1 MAAARC
7 RQPRCRVAEGAI
19 EPLLPDRGQKKI
31 MKRCCVRRCNSKSN
45 CSLTGVPVPVPAR
58 AAQRRVLC
66 PCWPRAATRSRRRG
80 QSIWRQGRRTR
91 WQHPAAAEQHGRSV
105 RASMRRMADL
115 CDVAVLMAGRAHVL
129 VVARARSGAA
139 TRGQWCDHSL
149 SLHTCACGGR
159 AAPTPSRAPSPPP
172 WLCAVAVAVA
182 RWPHADAVGMRMA
195 VAMSPAVPP
204 TVPSLAS
211 GAPCT
216 VARLRAYP
224 VAHCFSA
231 PCCTCASARCWPRV
245 AATEPG
251 TVLALPPGQ
260 CNNEGE
266 ASGGKAD
273 GLAGSTLQP

>member
-31 MKRCCVRRCNSKSN
+31 MKRCCVRGCNSKSN

-159 AAPTPSRAPSPPP
+159 AAPHHRARRRRRHGCVRWQWQWPGGPTRMQ
-172 WLCAVAVAVA
+172 WACGW
-182 RWPHADAVGMRMA
+182 RWPCRPLCH
-195 VAMSPAVPP
+195 PP
-204 TVPSLAS
+204 
-211 GAPCT
+211 C
-216 VARLRAYP
+216 LR
-224 VAHCFSA
+224 
-231 PCCTCASARCWPRV
+231 
-245 AATEPG
+245 
-251 TVLALPPGQ
+251 
-260 CNNEGE
+260 
-266 ASGGKAD
+266 
-273 GLAGSTLQP
+273 